1 MGMRE
6 REFMAV
12 EQVKIIRTLTRQII
26 REIVQR
32 VVKAVD
38 PDKIVL
44 FGSYAYGKP
53 RKTSDLDLLIVMN
66 SELPR
71 HKRSIPVY
79 DALRGLVFP
88 KDIIVYTEEEIK
100 DWEAVPQSF
109 ISSVLR
115 KGTVLYEKQP

>member
-1 MGMRE
+1 
-6 REFMAV
+6 MAV
-12 EQVKIIRTLTRQII
+12 EQVKIVKTLTRQII
-26 REIVQR
+26 REIVRR
-32 VVKAVD
+32 VVRAVD

-53 RKTSDLDLLIVMN
+53 RKTSDLDLLIIMN
-66 SELPR
+66 SDLPR

-79 DALRGLVFP
+79 DALRGLVLP
-88 KDIIVYTEEEIK
+88 KDIIVYTEEEVK
-100 DWEAVPQSF
+100 DWESVPQSF